1 MMSDTPGRMGDSMN
15 FSNGT
20 ALLALCEQ
28 NKINIS
34 EAMIQRETKA
44 IGGNRDEVV
53 RRMAHSFDI
62 MKDAVKKSLTEN
74 ISTVG
79 GLIGGEALRVNT
91 YNKQTKPVCGSLM
104 AKAVAYALGVP
115 EVNASMGLI
124 VAAPTAGSSGVIPGS
139 FLAVQEDFGL
149 TDAQM
154 IDALFNAG
162 AIGYLFMRNAT
173 VAGAEGGCQAEV
185 GVASAMAASGITQL
199 MGGTPEQCLQ
209 AASIATGNILGLVCD
224 PIAGLVETPC
234 QPRNALGASNALIC
248 AQMALSGVTNPIP
261 FDEMV
266 TALYRVGRSL
276 PIELRET
283 AQGGCAAT
291 PTGCQLCKGIFG

>member
-1 MMSDTPGRMGDSMN
+1 MN
-15 FSNGT
+15 FSSGA
-20 ALLALCEQ
+20 ALMALCEQ
-28 NKINIS
+28 NKISIS
-34 EAMIQRETKA
+34 EAMIRRETKV
-44 IGGNRDEVV
+44 IGGNRSEVLQ
-53 RRMAHSFDI
+53 RMAHSFTV
-62 MKDAVKKSLTEN
+62 MKNAVKQSLKGNTT
-74 ISTVG
+74 TVG
-79 GLIGGEALRVNT
+79 GLIGGEASHVYT
-91 YNKQTKPVCGSLM
+91 HSQQEKPVCGGMM
-104 AKAVAYALGVP
+104 AKAVAYSLGVP

-139 FLAVQEDFGL
+139 FLAVQEEFEF
-149 TDAQM
+149 TDEKM
-154 IDALFNAG
+154 VDALFNAG
-162 AIGYLFMRNAT
+162 AVGYLFMRNAT

-185 GVASAMAASGITQL
+185 GVASAMAASGVTQL
-199 MGGTPEQCLQ
+199 MGGTPEQCLH

-234 QPRNALGASNALIC
+234 QPRNAMGASNALVC

-276 PIELRET
+276 PLELRET

-291 PTGCQLCKGIFG
+291 PTGCRLCKGIFG

>member
-1 MMSDTPGRMGDSMN
+1 MN
-15 FSNGT
+15 FSSGA
-20 ALLALCEQ
+20 ALLALCEE
-28 NKINIS
+28 NKISIS
-34 EAMIQRETKA
+34 EAMIRRETKV
-44 IGGNRDEVV
+44 IGENRDEAIQ
-53 RRMAHSFDI
+53 RMAHSFEI
-62 MKDAVKKSLTEN
+62 MKAAVKKSLSEK
-74 ISTVG
+74 IETVG
-79 GLIGGEALRVNT
+79 GLIGGEASRVYT
-91 YNKQTKPVCGSLM
+91 HSQKGKSVCGSMM
-104 AKAVAYALGVP
+104 ARAVAYSLGVP

-139 FLAVQEDFGL
+139 FLAVQEEFGF
-149 TDAQM
+149 TDGQM

-162 AIGYLFMRNAT
+162 AVGYLFMRNAT

-199 MGGTPEQCLQ
+199 MGGTPEQCLH

-234 QPRNALGASNALIC
+234 QPRNAIGTSNALIC
-248 AQMALSGVTNPIP
+248 AEMALSGVTNPIP

-291 PTGCQLCKGIFG
+291 PTGCKLCKGIFG

>member
-1 MMSDTPGRMGDSMN
+1 MN
-15 FSNGT
+15 FSSGA

-28 NKINIS
+28 DKISIS
-34 EAMIQRETKA
+34 EAMIRRETKV
-44 IGGNRDEVV
+44 IGGNRDEVLH
-53 RRMAHSFDI
+53 RMAHSFEI
-62 MKDAVKKSLTEN
+62 MKNAVKKSLSGN
-74 ISTVG
+74 IETVG
-79 GLIGGEALRVNT
+79 GLIGGEALRV
-91 YNKQTKPVCGSLM
+91 YRHSQQEKPVCGGVM
-104 AKAVAYALGVP
+104 AKAVAYSLGVP

-139 FLAVQEDFGL
+139 FLAVQEEFGF
-149 TDAQM
+149 TDEQVV
-154 IDALFNAG
+154 DALFNAG
-162 AIGYLFMRNAT
+162 AVGYLFMRNAT

-199 MGGTPEQCLQ
+199 MGGTPEQCLH
-209 AASIATGNILGLVCD
+209 AAAIATGNILGLVCD

-234 QPRNALGASNALIC
+234 QPRNALGASNALVC

-291 PTGCQLCKGIFG
+291 PTGCRLCKGIFG